1 MNYLDKSRLHNN
13 RIKLTHLKVA
23 ASGFCQISPL
33 LWAPITFVVSAL
45 SLLLLAE
52 PGEETNLSENNTCK
66 KKKKKYYWQKDSFL
80 YAAQPSSNR
89 SEMPMT
95 GQEKYVGERWNQ
107 TPLAVVPTPC
117 NLHSS

>member
-1 MNYLDKSRLHNN
+1 MSYLDKSRLHNN

-66 KKKKKYYWQKDSFL
+66 KKKKNTTGRRILFFMQLSLAQTDQKC
-80 YAAQPSSNR
+80 Q
-89 SEMPMT
+89 
-95 GQEKYVGERWNQ
+95 
-107 TPLAVVPTPC
+107 
-117 NLHSS
+117 

>member
-13 RIKLTHLKVA
+13 HIKLTHMKAA

-66 KKKKKYYWQKDSFL
+66 KKKKNTTGRRILFFMQLSLAQTDQKC
-80 YAAQPSSNR
+80 Q
-89 SEMPMT
+89 
-95 GQEKYVGERWNQ
+95 
-107 TPLAVVPTPC
+107 
-117 NLHSS
+117 